1 MKLFLSKIIHSLM
14 LRLGL
19 VLGALAFMI
28 AAVVAV
34 SWLMFQSIDKQMT
47 TLTAERLPELRGSA
61 QIVSVTDRTRALLSK
76 ILVAEGPT
84 EIAEQRLAKNAVI
97 SDFRTAL
104 TALPA
109 AEQDSALAILEGAD
123 DALSALLIARQE
135 EMRADDAVV
144 DVIDTAYENAITV
157 SGMLEEAS
165 DSALF
170 DMTLRGEGAMHSID
184 DTMTRLVDEDFAQFQ
199 AALNIRA
206 EVNLLSGLA
215 LVSLERPSPEL
226 ASITNDLA
234 VSAMS
239 RLKILLDEAS
249 AQTALADVYATLVET
264 LAVYG
269 RVFDGTRVRAT
280 SADILSAR
288 LEIDRVLSPAIDDVY
303 FNLII
308 GSDEAKE
315 TNQETLTNLLEVGV
329 ADIRNTAA
337 LDSAVKLYFAYLM
350 TAALSKTPEELRLS
364 QNGLTAKA
372 EIVQS
377 LMPQASGPER
387 EKLELLV
394 SLSSPDNGVASKRA
408 AAFAAKNAAD
418 EASRQATNAVGA
430 IALETAMFSANAL
443 NLIEQA
449 ATDLS
454 DGVQTAGHQISQIA
468 WAAVVLVAFA
478 PVLLWLLVNRP
489 LNQVTRETERLA
501 EGDLSEITG
510 LKVTRGELGRLAGAL
525 HVFRDRALENIRL
538 QAEEKQRERAAL
550 EAERAAQL
558 KQQEDEA
565 KRVAEIKR
573 RDEEERTR
581 AAARAQQE
589 QEQLRRT
596 EKERQERMAEQEL
609 IVSTLAKGL
618 ERLSAG
624 DLTYSIEQ
632 EFPPAY
638 DELRQDFNN
647 AILTLSE
654 IVQSLSSSATNIEGN
669 SSEISG
675 SSIDLAKR
683 TEATATTLA
692 DTVETIGELTA
703 TVASTAN
710 GATSANETMLGLT
723 REAENNQAVM
733 AQANDAMKAVQD
745 SSTKISTIVS
755 VIEAIA
761 FQTNLLALNAG
772 VEAARA
778 GEAGQGFSVVASE
791 VRTLAQRCAESA
803 SEISGV
809 IEESVAI
816 AREGAE
822 LTQHANV
829 AMTVI
834 NDGVGE
840 ISVIMRDIAD
850 AAAEQSHKLSD
861 VNLAVQELDR
871 STQKNAAMFEETTAA
886 NAALSYEAKTLS
898 EIVASFTFKDASFS
912 GEPRQPVVKTA

>member
-1 MKLFLSKIIHSLM
+1 MKLLLSKIMHSLM

-19 VLGALAFMI
+19 VLGALACMI

-34 SWLMFQSIDKQMT
+34 SWLMFQSIDKQMA

-76 ILVAEGPT
+76 ILVSEGSS
-84 EIAEQRLAKNAVI
+84 EIAEQRLAKDAVV
-97 SDFRTAL
+97 SDFKVAL
-104 TALPA
+104 AALPA
-109 AEQDSALAILEGAD
+109 AEQENALGILEGAD
-123 DALSALLIARQE
+123 DALSALLTAREE
-135 EMRADDAVV
+135 EMRADEAVV
-144 DVIDTAYENAITV
+144 DVIDTAYENATSV

-170 DMTLRGEGAMHSID
+170 DMTLRGENAMRSID

-206 EVNLLSGLA
+206 EMNLLSGLA
-215 LVSLERPSPEL
+215 LVILERPSAEL
-226 ASITNDLA
+226 ASIANDLA
-234 VSAMS
+234 VSAIS
-239 RLKILLDEAS
+239 RLKILLEEANAQS
-249 AQTALADVYATLVET
+249 ALVDVYAALAET
-264 LAVYG
+264 LAVYE
-269 RVFDGTRVRAT
+269 RVVDGTRGRAT

-288 LEIDRVLSPAIDDVY
+288 LEIDRALSPAIDDVY

-329 ADIRNTAA
+329 AGIRNTAA
-337 LDSAVKLYFAYLM
+337 LDSAVKFYFAFLM
-350 TAALSKTPEELRLS
+350 TAALSKTPEELSLS
-364 QNGLTAKA
+364 QDGLTAKA
-372 EIVQS
+372 EIVRS
-377 LMPQASGPER
+377 LMPYANDAQR
-387 EKLELLV
+387 QKLELLV
-394 SLSSPDNGVASKRA
+394 SLSSPDDGVASKRA
-408 AAFAAKNAAD
+408 KAFAAKNAAE

-430 IALETAMFSANAL
+430 IALETAMFSDNAL
-443 NLIEQA
+443 NLIEEA
-449 ATDLS
+449 ATELS
-454 DGVQTAGHQISQIA
+454 DGVRTAGHQITQIA
-468 WAAVVLVAFA
+468 WAAIFLVVLA

-489 LNQVTRETERLA
+489 LNRVTRETERLA
-501 EGDLSEITG
+501 DGDLSEIAG

-538 QAEEKQRERAAL
+538 QEEEKQRERAAL
-550 EAERAAQL
+550 DVERAARL
-558 KQQEDEA
+558 KQKEDEA
-565 KRVAEIKR
+565 KKIAEKQR
-573 RDEEERTR
+573 RDEEERAH
-581 AAARAQQE
+581 AAALAQQE
-589 QEQLRRT
+589 QEQLRRRET
-596 EKERQERMAEQEL
+596 ERQERMAEQEL

-703 TVASTAN
+703 TVAATAN
-710 GATSANETMLGLT
+710 GATSANDTMLGLT
-723 REAENNQAVM
+723 REAESNQSVM
-733 AQANDAMKAVQD
+733 AQANDAMKAVQE

-791 VRTLAQRCAESA
+791 VRILAQRCAESA

-822 LTQHANV
+822 LTQHANA

-850 AAAEQSHKLSD
+850 AAAEQSQKLSD

-898 EIVASFTFKDASFS
+898 EIVASFKFKDSS
-912 GEPRQPVVKTA
+912 LLDEPGEPVANIA